1 MSLLPHLMIGAHM
14 PDTTADKLSQMDL
27 QKLRHESL
35 DPKLAAQ
42 LAPFVIANR
51 PHERAF
57 TRSEL
62 KDNNKLDK
70 AKSRVSH
77 VNHKSL
83 VRQSTQFRTVWL
95 PDLEVEE

>member
-1 MSLLPHLMIGAHM
+1 MN
-14 PDTTADKLSQMDL
+14 L
-27 QKLRHESL
+27 QKLRQESL

-62 KDNNKLDK
+62 KDNNNLDR
-70 AKSRVSH
+70 ARSRVSH
-77 VNHKSL
+77 VNHKGL
-83 VRQSTQFRTVWL
+83 VHQSKQFRTVWL
-95 PDLEVEE
+95 SDLEVEE